1 MAKLTKL
8 LVSRPTVGEGG
19 TIVYTNEAGE
29 EHGKKKKKNKHEIKL
44 NSVQNSKIQSTIKI
58 LFLYNKS

>member
-1 MAKLTKL
+1 MEPKINI
-8 LVSRPTVGEGG
+8 
-19 TIVYTNEAGE
+19 IVEIQYNDKHMYFTFFPHEYTM
-29 EHGKKKKKNKHEIKL
+29 EHSLPSKNKHEIKL

>member
-1 MAKLTKL
+1 MYFTFF
-8 LVSRPTVGEGG
+8 PHE
-19 TIVYTNEAGE
+19 YTM
-29 EHGKKKKKNKHEIKL
+29 EHSLPSKNKHEIKL